1 VGATRRTEEQYEKIK
16 ENHISRANPNLK
28 NMVKEIRGELL
39 HAQKQAQIRMDSGK
53 SLHNTDGRKRTQPM
67 EFKPIASS
75 SKGNCYLVTSPGVA
89 PLLLEAGIPIG
100 KIKEAL
106 GFNLS
111 GVAGAL
117 ISHCHMD
124 HAKAVKDLLKAG
136 VDCYTSY
143 GTADALGVADH
154 HRLGFLS
161 SEVQRIAESGWY
173 VMPFSLEHDAEEPLG
188 FFIECISGAFD
199 NDKLLFIPDTGYVK
213 NRFNDVNILAIE
225 CNHIEGIL
233 SENIINGSVPSV
245 AGRRIRR
252 SHMSLERVITMLKSN
267 DLSQCR
273 EIRLLHL
280 SNGNSNEK
288 RMIKAVQEATGI
300 PCRVCEE

>member
-124 HAKAVKDLLKAG
+124 HAKAVKDLIKSG
-136 VDCYTSY
+136 VDCWMSG
-143 GTADALGVADH
+143 GTAQALGVSNSYRLN
-154 HRLGFLS
+154 RLGL
-161 SEVQRIAESGWY
+161 VNKLPDGWL
-173 VMPFSLEHDAEEPLG
+173 VAPVPLEHDAEEPTG
-188 FFIECISGAFD
+188 FFIQAP
-199 NDKLLFIPDTGYVK
+199 DKERLLFIADTGFIR
-213 NRFNDVNILAIE
+213 NRFDSVNILAIE

-267 DLSQCR
+267 DLSVCR
-273 EIRLLHL
+273 EIWLLHL
-280 SNGNSNEK
+280 SNGNSDEK
-288 RMIKAVQEATGI
+288 QMIKAVQEATGI